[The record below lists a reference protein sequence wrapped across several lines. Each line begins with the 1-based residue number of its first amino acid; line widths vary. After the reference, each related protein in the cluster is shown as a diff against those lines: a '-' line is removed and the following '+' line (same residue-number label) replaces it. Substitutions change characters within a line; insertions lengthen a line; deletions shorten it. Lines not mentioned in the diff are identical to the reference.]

1 MKFTGLVGSAYKL
14 KSVNV
19 DCQNLVN
26 AYVEKVESGLGK
38 EGNTVY
44 LRHTPGLVTQ
54 FEVGTGPIRLVH
66 PMQMTQADPLLPVNR
81 VLIVSGNELYGC
93 TFDGANWTHVK
104 VGNLGNLPSA
114 NLRTSDGPMS
124 CVNGGLIVDNSSAFG
139 TGFYAVLTDGV
150 KAYHY
155 TLRVFGGFLFE
166 NLTENL
172 NAFLMPSHV
181 VLIDGFY
188 IYNTVNSGQ
197 FYVSDW
203 DDPFLVSSTS
213 FASSEGDPDNIL
225 AMISLNRQLWLFN
238 ERSTEVW
245 ANTGNADFPFE
256 RIQGGFIE
264 KGCVAGASVAKIEG
278 NVFWLGRDANGE
290 GQVFRASGLSNYGR
304 ISTHAIEQAISGY
317 ADISTARGYAYQFEG
332 HPFYIL
338 CFDEATWVYD
348 LAMGEWHQRAYT
360 NAGVLEKH
368 RGSCGAFFPEYSMHL
383 VGDHTSG
390 KVYIFDDETYTD
402 DGNTITRQ
410 RTTPHLSGS
419 LNRVFHKRLILD
431 METGIGLDGDV
442 QGSDPQIMM
451 QFSNDGGHTWSNE
464 MWASAGKK
472 VGGIG
477 DFKKRVI
484 WNRLG
489 SARDRVYRFTM
500 TDPVPFRILGAE
512 IDVEVGGA

>member
-54 FEVGTGPIRLVH
+54 FEVGTGPIRLIY
-66 PMQMTQADPLLPVNR
+66 PMQMTQAVPELPTNK
-81 VLIVSGNELYGC
+81 VLIVSGNQLYTATYNG
-93 TFDGANWTHVK
+93 TSWTSAAVGDPLETSEGAVYC
-104 VGNLGNLPSA
+104 A
-114 NLRTSDGPMS
+114 NSSYMEPPVITGK
-124 CVNGGLIVDNSSAFG
+124 GFGATIVDGKRAYNYLISVALG
-139 TGFYAVLTDGV
+139 VLTE
-150 KAYHY
+150 
-155 TLRVFGGFLFE
+155 TLLNTGPFVPFLK
-166 NLTENL
+166 
-172 NAFLMPSHV
+172 PSHV
-181 VLIDGFY
+181 VLLDGFF
-188 IYNTVNSGQ
+188 IYNTVDSGQ
-197 FYVSDW
+197 FYVSEW
-203 DDPFLVSSTS
+203 NSAIVNATS

-290 GQVFRASGLSNYGR
+290 GQVFRASGLSNYAR

-317 ADISTARGYAYQFEG
+317 ADISTARGYTYQFEG
-332 HPFYIL
+332 HPFYVL

-348 LAMGEWHQRAYT
+348 LSTGEWHQRAYT
-360 NAGVLEKH
+360 NTGTLERH
-368 RGSCGAFFPEYSMHL
+368 RGICGAFFPEYSMHL

-390 KVYIFDDETYTD
+390 KVYMFDDEIYTD
-402 DGNTITRQ
+402 DGNAITRQ

-512 IDVEVGGA
+512 IDVEVGGS